1 MAFTIGQYRIEGN
14 LILAPMAGVTDA
26 PFRHICRL
34 FGADYA
40 VGEMLASAPQLRESR
55 KSLSRLGFYEN
66 EAPRAV
72 QLLGADPKTLVEA
85 LDWASRSGAQI
96 VDFNM
101 GCPAKKVC
109 NVACGSSLM
118 RDEALAGEIIQAL
131 GTAAA
136 ERQIPVTLKCR
147 TGWDGEH
154 KNAVR
159 IAKMAEDAGF
169 SLVTVHGRTRAQG
182 FEGEAEYDTIA
193 EVARAVSIPVVANGD
208 IDSANRVQAV
218 LRYTNASAVMIGRA
232 ALGRP
237 WIFKEIKE
245 RLKGNTSFELSR
257 PEKARLI
264 LTHRRW
270 HLAHYGELCGTLTF
284 RKHLLWYLDGWPGF
298 EAVRA
303 ALCAASNAQDQESR
317 LVAYFQ
323 AQGWM

>member
-72 QLLGADPKTLVEA
+72 QLLGADPKNLVEA

-109 NVACGSSLM
+109 NVACGSALM

-131 GTAAA
+131 GAAAA

-159 IAKMAEDAGF
+159 IARMAEDAGF

-218 LRYTNASAVMIGRA
+218 LHYTNASAVMIGRA

-237 WIFKEIKE
+237 WIF
-245 RLKGNTSFELSR
+245 R
-257 PEKARLI
+257 
-264 LTHRRW
+264 
-270 HLAHYGELCGTLTF
+270 
-284 RKHLLWYLDGWPGF
+284 
-298 EAVRA
+298 
-303 ALCAASNAQDQESR
+303 
-317 LVAYFQ
+317 
-323 AQGWM
+323 